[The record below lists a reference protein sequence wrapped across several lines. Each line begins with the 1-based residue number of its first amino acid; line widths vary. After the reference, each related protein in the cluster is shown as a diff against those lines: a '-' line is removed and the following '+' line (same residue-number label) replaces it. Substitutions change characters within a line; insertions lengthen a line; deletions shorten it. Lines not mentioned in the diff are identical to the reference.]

1 MSFKVICYKEYKL
14 RSPMSKGQM
23 VRKEVVDFEVS
34 KLDLNEIFRD
44 MIFEYI

>member
-1 MSFKVICYKEYKL
+1 MEYKL
-14 RSPMSKGQM
+14 RSPISKGQM
-23 VRKEVVDFEVS
+23 VRKEVIGFDVS